1 MSNLA
6 LPKRYDPWMTPPP
19 DQPEWTK
26 FYRVQGVSEATAL
39 HARFVSHRYGRHAHE
54 YSVVGLVESG
64 VQSFA
69 YRGRRHF
76 TPAGRIFIVNP
87 DEPHTG
93 EPASSAGYV
102 YRTLYLEEALLTRT
116 MAELRGPA
124 SRSTL
129 IRGAVLEHRALAT
142 ALSHFHRAL
151 ARCAPT
157 LEQESLL
164 LSALA
169 LLLTHHATVQRAA
182 PRAGKE
188 PLAVVTVRDYIVAH
202 YDEDV
207 SLSRL
212 AQIARLSPCY
222 LARVFENAVGL
233 PPHAYLESV
242 RIREARAL
250 LDAGES
256 IASAASSAG
265 YADQSHLTR
274 RFRRLLGIT
283 PGQYL
288 RERHGCGSV

>member
-1 MSNLA
+1 
-6 LPKRYDPWMTPPP
+6 MTAPP
-19 DQPEWTK
+19 DRPEWTK
-26 FYRVQGVSEATAL
+26 FYRVRGVSEATAL
-39 HARFVSHRYGRHAHE
+39 HARFVSHRYARHTHE

-69 YRGRRHF
+69 YRGSRHF

-93 EPASSAGYV
+93 EPANSAGYV

-116 MAELRGPA
+116 VAELSGPP

-142 ALSHFHRAL
+142 SLSLFHHAL
-151 ARCAPT
+151 AQSAPT

-164 LSALA
+164 LSALS
-169 LLLTHHATVQRAA
+169 LLLTHHAAIRCAA
-182 PRAGKE
+182 PRAGRE
-188 PLAVVTVRDYIVAH
+188 PLAVATVRDYIDAH
-202 YDEDV
+202 FDEDV

-212 AQIARLSPCY
+212 ARLARLSPCY
-222 LARVFENAVGL
+222 LARVFEKAMGL

-288 RERHGCGSV
+288 RVRHGSGSV